1 MVGWI
6 VKAEKSKEDK
16 MDKVN
21 NVDIVYGASWGDEG
35 KGKVSHFL
43 ANRKNPDG
51 TNYYDF
57 VARWAGGSNAGHT
70 IYHEG
75 RKFATHIVPSG
86 VFFNITSL
94 IGPNCVL
101 NIESFYKE
109 IAELEAGGI
118 DTSLVKVHPKCHIVT
133 GKHIEE
139 DKQRYAER
147 MGTTSQGIA
156 PAYRDKYGRTGLLVQ
171 DSKLDQK
178 FIFRDKLHGNVLCEG
193 AQGFHLDIN
202 YGNYPFVTSSE
213 TLPYAAC
220 SLGFGPKKIR
230 NIYASAKIY
239 DTRSGEDP
247 LFPSCL
253 LENPKLLSIADAG
266 KEYGVTTGRRRKVN
280 WLNLDKLVEAVQI
293 GGATHL
299 IVNKC
304 DILEQTGHFK
314 LYYDRSLI
322 EFSNLSDMQSFIT
335 QTCKDKCDSLE
346 EIYYSSNPHNV
357 EGLIYE

>member
-1 MVGWI
+1 MRN
-6 VKAEKSKEDK
+6 
-16 MDKVN
+16 VN
-21 NVDIVYGASWGDEG
+21 LVDIVYGAAYGDEG

-43 ANRKNPDG
+43 AKRKDINNQ
-51 TNYYDF
+51 NYYNF
-57 VARWAGGSNAGHT
+57 VARWGGGSNAGHT

-75 RKFATHIVPSG
+75 RKYATHIVPCG
-86 VFFNITSL
+86 VFFGINSL
-94 IGPNCVL
+94 IGPGCVL
-101 NIESFYKE
+101 NIDSFYKE
-109 IAELEAGGI
+109 LAELEAGGL

-139 DKQRYAER
+139 DKERYAQK

-156 PAYRDKYGRTGLLVQ
+156 PAYRDKYGRTGLLVE

-178 FIFRDKLHGNVLCEG
+178 YIFRDSLYGNILCEG
-193 AQGFHLDIN
+193 AQGFHLDVN
-202 YGNYPFVTSSE
+202 YGNYPYVTSSE

-220 SLGFGPKKIR
+220 SIGFGPKKIR

-247 LFPSCL
+247 LFPSSL
-253 LENPKLLSIADAG
+253 LDNPKLLSVANEG

-280 WLNLDKLVEAVQI
+280 WLNLNKLIDAVKI

-299 IVNKC
+299 VINKC
-304 DILEQTGHFK
+304 DILENTKHFK

-322 EFSNLSDMQSFIT
+322 EFTNLKEMQDFIEH
-335 QTCKDKCDSLE
+335 TCYNICDGLE
-346 EIYYSSNPHNV
+346 KIYFSSSPHEV
-357 EGLIYE
+357 EGLKYE